1 MLRKGTWSAVPAVLL
16 AASLL
21 GPAAW
26 AGEPGKA
33 CHCAHAKA
41 KHAAQA
47 VAGPSAEPSHDAAQA
62 PAHEALVE
70 TGRQLLAAKCSCES
84 KADCTCKKGECK
96 CKKCGGRHEVLEA
109 LQGQRGTQ
117 PVKDARYDASAC
129 VML

>member
-1 MLRKGTWSAVPAVLL
+1 MLRKGTWGAVPAVLL

-21 GPAAW
+21 APAAW

-33 CHCAHAKA
+33 CHCPHGKA
-41 KHAAQA
+41 KPAA
-47 VAGPSAEPSHDAAQA
+47 HDAAQA
-62 PAHEALVE
+62 ATAHEALAE
-70 TGRQLLAAKCSCES
+70 EGRQLLAAKCSCES

-109 LQGQRGTQ
+109 LQGQSGGQ
-117 PVKDARYDASAC
+117 PLQHTRDAHGDASAG